1 MAPSSMPYE
10 ESKGRLL
17 AARDARQAALAR
29 HRGAGRTL
37 VALSLA
43 IPGADKQPPGA
54 GALFAWAAAEVGR
67 AFPGARLLDTS
78 EDALGPFALW
88 AAPGAAADAK
98 AGCTAIEASRPAARL
113 VDLDVYSPEGASID
127 RASLHLPPRAC
138 LCCDEPA
145 RECILLARHG
155 FPELVHRALGLLA
168 GLSAPAPG

>member
-43 IPGADKQPPGA
+43 VPGAIKQPPGA
-54 GALFAWAAAEVGR
+54 GALFAWAAAEVRR
-67 AFPGARLLDTS
+67 AFPGARPLETF
-78 EDALGPFALW
+78 EDALGPVALW
-88 AAPGAAADAK
+88 AMPAAAAEAK
-98 AGCTAIEASRPAARL
+98 TRCMAIEASRPAARL
-113 VDLDVYSPEGASID
+113 VDLDVYSPEGVSID
-127 RASLHLPPRAC
+127 RASLQLPPRAC

-155 FPELVHRALGLLA
+155 FPELVHRALALLA
-168 GLSAPAPG
+168 GLSAPAPR